1 MSCIDTRL
9 MFTKP
14 QALTEVHV
22 NIYNFVDH
30 RRNSERFPLLLFP
43 NITELRKYSV
53 PKLIYPLEL
62 AKEGTFLKALL
73 RPFFLERNKG
83 V

>member
-30 RRNSERFPLLLFP
+30 RRNPERFPLLLFP

-73 RPFFLERNKG
+73 RPFFLKRNKG